1 MHNNIGGTM
10 KSFKILSFCML
21 ILTFYIYPAFTQE
34 IHTLMVK
41 ADSAYDAYDNKAALE
56 LYSKILEL
64 DEQNYEASWKLSRA
78 YVDVGETFTN
88 KEERKSYYL
97 KGADHA
103 RKAVEIDSNGAKGHL
118 YLSIAIGRVAIDAGS
133 KEKIRLSKEIKAE
146 VDKALAI
153 DPNDDIAWHVLGR
166 WHRKMATL
174 NWVQKG
180 FANLFLGGVPKEA
193 SVEKAAECF
202 QKSIEIN
209 PYHINHHLEL
219 GITYQKLKQK
229 EKAKTEFDKVIEL
242 PEADSDDAKHKK
254 EAEKRLQKLK

>member
-1 MHNNIGGTM
+1 M
-10 KSFKILSFCML
+10 KKLKILSFCIV
-21 ILTFYIYPAFTQE
+21 ILTCYNFLAFTQE
-34 IHTLMVK
+34 IDTLMSK
-41 ADSAYDAYDNKAALE
+41 ADSAYEAFDNEAALE

-64 DEQNYEASWKLSRA
+64 NENNYDAAWKLSRA

-88 KEERKSYYL
+88 NEERKAYYQ
-97 KGADHA
+97 KGAEHA
-103 RKAVEIDSNGAKGHL
+103 RKAVEIDSTGSKGHL
-118 YLSIAIGRVAIDAGS
+118 YLSIAIGRVALDAGN
-133 KEKIRLSKEIKAE
+133 KEKIRLSKEVKAE

-174 NWVQKG
+174 NWIQKS

-219 GITYQKLKQK
+219 GMTYQKLKQK
-229 EKAKTEFDKVIEL
+229 EKAITEFEKVMEL
-242 PEADSDDAKHKK
+242 PEADSDDMKHKK